1 MVGREEGMLGGLRFL
16 GTGVGELCIL
26 LSSAFDAMLLT
37 WVLRHRGK
45 EGMVEVRVR
54 EAMSPLFF
62 ARTYTLLT
70 FHLSNHRILSCMTPS
85 NLD

>member
-45 EGMVEVRVR
+45 EGMVGVRVR
-54 EAMSPLFF
+54 EAMFQVLSKPS
-62 ARTYTLLT
+62 LT
-70 FHLSNHRILSCMTPS
+70 DI
-85 NLD
+85 